1 MNVSTT
7 RFLPPS
13 ISFISGQPTKLS
25 QFCLSFFIAFY
36 SQNIPSTI
44 FQTTANGF
52 IILEKLLAAL
62 KCYFIGIT
70 YVPQFRKKKKSLI
83 NYYKE

>member
-13 ISFISGQPTKLS
+13 TSFISGQPTKVS
-25 QFCLSFFIAFY
+25 QFYLSFFIAFY

-44 FQTTANGF
+44 FQTTANG
-52 IILEKLLAAL
+52 IVILEKLLAAL

-70 YVPQFRKKKKSLI
+70 YVPQFRKKKSLI